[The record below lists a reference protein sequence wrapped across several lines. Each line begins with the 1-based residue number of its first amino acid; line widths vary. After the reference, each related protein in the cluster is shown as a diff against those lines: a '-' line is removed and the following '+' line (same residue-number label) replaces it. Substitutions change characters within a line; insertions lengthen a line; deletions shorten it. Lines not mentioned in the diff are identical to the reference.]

1 MVLAE
6 KLKKFIDSY
15 YYFFDHKLKN
25 TTIIIGLV
33 GTLVLC
39 VWIFIWWNI
48 NEEIQVN
55 AKSNILEIS
64 PWQILEVGWEKYV
77 LQLQSED

>member
-1 MVLAE
+1 MAE
-6 KLKKFIDSY
+6 KLKKIIDWY

-39 VWIFIWWNI
+39 VWIFIGWSI
-48 NEEIQVN
+48 DAEKYN
-55 AKSNILEIS
+55 AKSNILELK
-64 PWQILEVGWEKYV
+64 PWQIMEIWGKKYT
-77 LQLQSED
+77 LTLDLSN